1 MANKPTPTTSLAQK
15 ELDKAEKQ
23 FEKFD
28 EEIKSMTL
36 DRMNQAPQK
45 EHEPTTQLSTKE
57 IDKSND
63 IYLKPERAIMS
74 REKFNERF
82 RDEYNFAK
90 EYVNFIADNIE
101 IKGENIEVW
110 TKAFPGVTCE
120 FWRVP
125 VGKPVWGPRYL
136 AEQLKRCR
144 YHRLVMNQNVST
156 GSDNQGNQYFGSM
169 AVDTTLQRLDATPVA
184 SKRSVF
190 MGAANF

>member
-1 MANKPTPTTSLAQK
+1 MARPTATTSLAEK

-28 EEIKSMTL
+28 EEIKSMTH
-36 DRMNQAPQK
+36 DRMNQAPKQ
-45 EHEPTTQLSTKE
+45 ERESSIQLSTKE

-63 IYLKPERAIMS
+63 IYLKPEKAIMS

-82 RDEYNFAK
+82 RDDFNFAK

-101 IKGENIEVW
+101 VKGEAIEVW
-110 TKAFPGVTCE
+110 TKAFPGQTCE

-136 AEQLKRCR
+136 AEQLKRCT
-144 YHRLVMNQNVST
+144 YHRLTMNQTVST
-156 GSDNQGNQYFGSM
+156 GGDNQGNQYYGAL
-169 AVDTTLQRLDATPVA
+169 AVDTTIQRLDAIPVA

-190 MGAANF
+190 MGASNF